1 MSRPGAFRM
10 PVVWGVCSVCGGGYA
25 LRLDGM
31 VRAHGPLSSGPRCAG
46 SGYPPGRAEQRSAEQ
61 RIADLE
67 RERDTAVRF
76 ALAPAVDYTADYYED
91 WLARGCAGTVSFVV
105 FCDQEEDAHAAFEAR
120 PRLDELL
127 REAT

>member
-1 MSRPGAFRM
+1 M

-46 SGYPPGRAEQRSAEQ
+46 SGYPPGRAEQRTADQ

-67 RERDTAVRF
+67 RERDTLLRF
-76 ALAPAVDYTADYYED
+76 ALAPSVDYYADYYE
-91 WLARGCAGTVSFVV
+91 GCIVRSGPGSASFVV
-105 FCDQEEDAHAAFEAR
+105 FCDQEEDARAAFEAR